1 MLFPPDFHLIDLE
14 TARRHH
20 IMLATLA
27 VTVPVMEFH
36 MNLAQFYKE
45 RAIALLHA
53 AGRPAHHGEP
63 SLKLVDGG
71 KEEAVDSI
79 CRPPRVLSW

>member
-1 MLFPPDFHLIDLE
+1 MAQMLFPPDFNLIDLE
-14 TARRHH
+14 AARRHH

-36 MNLAQFYKE
+36 MNLAQFYEE
-45 RAIALLHA
+45 RVIALSQA

-63 SLKLVDGG
+63 SLKLVVG
-71 KEEAVDSI
+71 
-79 CRPPRVLSW
+79 